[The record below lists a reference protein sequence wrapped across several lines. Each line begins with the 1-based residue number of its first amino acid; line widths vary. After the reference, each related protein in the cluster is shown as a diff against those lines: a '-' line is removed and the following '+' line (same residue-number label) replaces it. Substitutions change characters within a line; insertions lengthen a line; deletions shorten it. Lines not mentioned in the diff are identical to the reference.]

1 MIRAYWNNQ
10 QRLLSTETRSR
21 TLTMLR
27 EGSERC
33 IQGDV
38 LPQTPFALL
47 WRLFLWW
54 TTAPSSPV
62 LLPLGFFLASYE
74 FFLAYYEHVRPT
86 VCLDPNGLKQGALLP
101 RLAQSLMRPWEGAR

>member
-10 QRLLSTETRSR
+10 QCLLSTETRSR

-38 LPQTPFALL
+38 LPRTPFAPL
-47 WRLFLWW
+47 WRLFLSW
-54 TTAPSSPV
+54 TNAPSSPV
-62 LLPLGFFLASYE
+62 LLPLGFFLVC
-74 FFLAYYEHVRPT
+74 YEHVRPAIWSN
-86 VCLDPNGLKQGALLP
+86 PNGLKLGALLP
-101 RLAQSLMRPWEGAR
+101 RLAQSLMCPWEGAR